1 MVRHV
6 VFLQTGRFW
15 LAEEAAMRRNFV
27 SLHEVRSM
35 RRLLVPAAVFVAAL
49 ALSVATATGS
59 PASARD
65 ASGTGFRQATEIR
78 LPANS
83 AADPD
88 SILIGVACSG
98 RGDCSA
104 GGSYD
109 DAGGNGQAMAV
120 TESHGRWARAIE
132 LRLPPGVAA
141 DPYAEVNGVA
151 CTSAGNCVAVG
162 YYRTTAGYD
171 AGFVVTRTGGRWG
184 RAQQATPPAN
194 AGAAVAGLYG
204 VACTSARSCEAVGS
218 YTDRAKQ
225 DEAMVIGKTRGR
237 WGRGTEVRVPPGASA
252 NPGANL
258 AAISCVR
265 AGQCAAGGY
274 YYTSLASEDDYVAM
288 GAVESHGKWG
298 RATKLRLP
306 AKAVAHESAITG
318 VSCTSGGDC
327 LGAGGYT
334 TKDSSFYGMA
344 AAESGGRWS
353 SAKTV
358 ATPAHALNADLDG
371 ISCATARLCVAA
383 GGYGTARSNV
393 LAYLVTWSDGRWRDA
408 GGVSLPSN
416 AQSSTPRSFF
426 YAVGCAGDGYCA
438 AVGYYFTKTGQYV
451 PMAAS
456 RA

>member
-1 MVRHV
+1 
-6 VFLQTGRFW
+6 
-15 LAEEAAMRRNFV
+15 MRRN
-27 SLHEVRSM
+27 LVRPHAGTAAGL
-35 RRLLVPAAVFVAAL
+35 RRVLVPVVAVVVAL
-49 ALSVATATGS
+49 ALPVVTAEGSVAA
-59 PASARD
+59 ARHT
-65 ASGTGFRQATEIR
+65 SGTGFGRATEIKP
-78 LPANS
+78 PANG

-88 SILIGVACSG
+88 SILIAVACSG

-104 GGSYD
+104 GGSYN
-109 DAGGNGQAMAV
+109 DADGNGQAMAV
-120 TESHGRWARAIE
+120 TQAHGRWARAVEI
-132 LRLPPGVAA
+132 RLPANVAA
-141 DPYAEVNGVA
+141 DPYAQVNGVA

-171 AGFVVTRTGGRWG
+171 AGFIATQAGGMWG
-184 RAQQATPPAN
+184 QARQATPPAN
-194 AGAAVAGLYG
+194 AAAAAAGLYG
-204 VACTSARSCEAVGS
+204 VACTSARSCQAVGS
-218 YTDRAKQ
+218 YTDQAKQ
-225 DEAMVIGKTRGR
+225 DEAMVIGETRGR
-237 WGRGTEVRVPPGASA
+237 WSRGAELSAPRGAPA
-252 NPGANL
+252 NPGASL

-265 AGQCAAGGY
+265 AGECAAGGY

-288 GAVESHGKWG
+288 GITESHGKWG

-318 VSCTSGGDC
+318 VSCASGGEC

-344 AAESGGRWS
+344 LAESGGRWS

-358 ATPAHALNADLDG
+358 ATPAHALNADLYG
-371 ISCATARLCVAA
+371 ISCASARLCVAA
-383 GGYGTARSNV
+383 GGYGTTASNV

-416 AQSSTPRSFF
+416 AESSTPRSFF

>member
-1 MVRHV
+1 MP
-6 VFLQTGRFW
+6 
-15 LAEEAAMRRNFV
+15 RNFG
-27 SLHEVRSM
+27 SLREGTAPGVRRM
-35 RRLLVPAAVFVAAL
+35 LVPLAVVVIAL
-49 ALSVATATGS
+49 ALPVATAAGS
-59 PASARD
+59 PVSARR
-65 ASGTGFRQATEIR
+65 ASGAGFRQATEIR

-83 AADPD
+83 ATDPD

-109 DAGGNGQAMAV
+109 DTDGNTQAIAV
-120 TESHGRWARAIE
+120 TQSRGRWARAIE
-132 LRLPPGVAA
+132 IRLPANVAA

-151 CTSAGNCVAVG
+151 CSSAGNCVAVG

-171 AGFVVTRTGGRWG
+171 AGFIVTQTRGRWG
-184 RAQQATPPAN
+184 VAQEAMPPAN
-194 AGAAVAGLYG
+194 AAAAAAGLYA

-218 YTDRAKQ
+218 YTDQAKQ
-225 DEAMVIGKTRGR
+225 DEAMVISKTRGR
-237 WGRGTEVRVPPGASA
+237 WRQGTEVRVPPGAPA

-288 GAVESHGKWG
+288 GIVESHGKWG

-306 AKAVAHESAITG
+306 AKAVAHESAISG

-327 LGAGGYT
+327 LGVGGYT
-334 TKDSSFYGMA
+334 TRSASFYGMA

-358 ATPAHALNADLDG
+358 ATPAHALSADLDG
-371 ISCATARLCVAA
+371 VSCASARLCVAA
-383 GGYGTARSNV
+383 GGYGTARSSL
-393 LAYLVTWSDGRWRDA
+393 LAYLVTWSGGRWRDA

-416 AQSSTPRSFF
+416 AKSSAPRSFF

-438 AVGYYFTKTGQYV
+438 AVGDYFTKTGQYV